1 MTDKKRSASLDWE
14 DVRFFAALARNGT
27 LAGTARGLKVTHA
40 TVARR
45 LANLESTL
53 GRPLFSRSASGFSL
67 NATGATALAEAAQM
81 EMAACALM
89 ERRESAST
97 IAGLVRVTIARAFAD
112 GFLAERL
119 ASLQAQ
125 HPQLQLDLVATSRN
139 LSLARREAEIA
150 LRLARPAAGELV
162 ARRIA
167 TLEYGYYASPEYAA
181 NLATGAQPAFIA
193 FDDASEYVPE
203 AAWAKRFM
211 AGKRVILNSNSQTAQ
226 AAVARAGAGIA
237 LLPALL
243 ARTSPGLTAVQFA
256 EKPPPRELWMLM
268 RPDVARLARVRAVA
282 DHLVQVFE
290 ETLSGSEDA

>member
-1 MTDKKRSASLDWE
+1 MRPSRGAWRTSNQPLDS
-14 DVRFFAALARNGT
+14 RCSPRNAR
-27 LAGTARGLKVTHA
+27 
-40 TVARR
+40 
-45 LANLESTL
+45 
-53 GRPLFSRSASGFSL
+53 GFSL

-89 ERRESAST
+89 ERREAAST
-97 IAGLVRVTIARAFAD
+97 VTGLVRVTIARVFAD

-119 ASLQAQ
+119 APLQAQ
-125 HPQLQLDLVATSRN
+125 HPHLQLELVATSRN

-150 LRLARPAAGELV
+150 LRLARPASGELIT
-162 ARRIA
+162 RRIA
-167 TLEYGYYASPEYAA
+167 TLQYGFYASPEYAA

-211 AGKRVILNSNSQTAQ
+211 SGKRVTLHSNSQTAQ
-226 AAVARAGAGIA
+226 AAAARSGAGVA

-243 ARTSPGLTAVQFA
+243 ARNTAGLVPVEFA

-290 ETLSGSEDA
+290 ETASGSEEA